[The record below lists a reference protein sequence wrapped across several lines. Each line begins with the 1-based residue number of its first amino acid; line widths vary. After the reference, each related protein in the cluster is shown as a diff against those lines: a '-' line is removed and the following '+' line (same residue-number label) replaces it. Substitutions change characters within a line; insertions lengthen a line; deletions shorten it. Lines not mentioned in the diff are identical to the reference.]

1 MYVPRW
7 LGYAVPRQTLD
18 GLWGC
23 LQAETDMWLGRL
35 GKQRVS
41 RPLQSTGHPRGS
53 GGWPSPR
60 GGEPDTATSAPL
72 VLRPL
77 GLSQSYILSTP
88 ASSSVQCRCLG
99 CHVSLR
105 SCWVPSLW
113 VSLLP
118 PQPWFFSGKA
128 WWTGDEL
135 VLFLCLKSVAPAQGR
150 AVDRNPGA
158 PGPGCPA
165 VLGCLAA
172 SEQVGRWAVS
182 ETEQD
187 WKGCAHSSVG
197 ATEGMNFSLHDVL
210 SPWILVSAMIESLR
224 WQTHAVEDSE

>member
-23 LQAETDMWLGRL
+23 LQAETCELVDWASREWADPSSLQDTRGEWRL
-35 GKQRVS
+35 TLTQ
-41 RPLQSTGHPRGS
+41 
-53 GGWPSPR
+53 GWRAWHCNISPR
-60 GGEPDTATSAPL
+60 GPQTFGFEPEL
-72 VLRPL
+72 H
-77 GLSQSYILSTP
+77 P

-105 SCWVPSLW
+105 SCWVPSPW
-113 VSLLP
+113 VSLPP
-118 PQPWFFSGKA
+118 PQPWFFSEKA
-128 WWTGDEL
+128 WGTGDEL

-187 WKGCAHSSVG
+187 WK
-197 ATEGMNFSLHDVL
+197 DVQTL
-210 SPWILVSAMIESLR
+210 LWEPLKAWTFLFMMFFPREMIESLR
-224 WQTHAVEDSE
+224 WQTHVVEDSE